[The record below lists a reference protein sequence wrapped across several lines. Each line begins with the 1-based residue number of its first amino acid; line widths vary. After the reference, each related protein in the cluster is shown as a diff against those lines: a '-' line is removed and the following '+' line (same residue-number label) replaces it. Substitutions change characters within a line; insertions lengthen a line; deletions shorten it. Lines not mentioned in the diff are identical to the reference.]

1 MRRRYSDDGE
11 NHHTVG
17 AKILEACGRGLLIA
31 TAGLVLGAMLGTSHL
46 ASVGA
51 WTLGLA
57 AAAGAGLTIGAAIVH
72 NMGCCPRDAEPEDSR
87 QKAEVLTLATVPSV
101 LEAETGTPTERRSR
115 YMVLLEQERE
125 QQHGHRR

>member
-57 AAAGAGLTIGAAIVH
+57 AAAGAGLTVGAAIVH
-72 NMGCCPRDAEPEDSR
+72 NMGCCPREEEPDESR
-87 QKAEVLTLATVPSV
+87 RPAEVLTMGRLSAVFEP
-101 LEAETGTPTERRSR
+101 EAVSPGEQRRTYVELVSR
-115 YMVLLEQERE
+115 SPE
-125 QQHGHRR
+125 QQQGR